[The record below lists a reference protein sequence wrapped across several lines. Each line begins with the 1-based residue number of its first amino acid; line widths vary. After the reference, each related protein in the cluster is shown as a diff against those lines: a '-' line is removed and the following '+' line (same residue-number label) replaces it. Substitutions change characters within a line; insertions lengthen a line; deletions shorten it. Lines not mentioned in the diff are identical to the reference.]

1 MLAVG
6 VFEAQHVENVWKRLG
21 QTMSGIT
28 DLEQLLASMEPRLVD
43 GEFVFCTVKGSL
55 AEYLML
61 DILGSFKEQEG
72 LTLILPK
79 LQAEQAE
86 LDYEGVF
93 RMITLNVH
101 SSLEAVGLTAAVS
114 NKLAERNISANVVAA
129 YYHDHI
135 FVQSSKAD
143 AALAALK
150 EFLSE

>member
-1 MLAVG
+1 
-6 VFEAQHVENVWKRLG
+6 
-21 QTMSGIT
+21 
-28 DLEQLLASMEPRLVD
+28 
-43 GEFVFCTVKGSL
+43 
-55 AEYLML
+55 
-61 DILGSFKEQEG
+61 

-86 LDYEGVF
+86 LDYEGLF

-114 NKLAERNISANVVAA
+114 KKLAERDISANVVAA

>member
-1 MLAVG
+1 
-6 VFEAQHVENVWKRLG
+6 
-21 QTMSGIT
+21 MSGIT
-28 DLEQLLASMEPRLVD
+28 DLEQLLVSMEPRLVD

-55 AEYLML
+55 AEFLML

-72 LTLILPK
+72 LTLVLPK

-86 LDYEGVF
+86 LDFEGVF

-114 NKLAERNISANVVAA
+114 NKLAERDISANVVAA

-135 FVQSSKAD
+135 FVQSYKAD
-143 AALAALK
+143 EALAALK